1 MICFAFSLR
10 AFSLS
15 NKYILP
21 ARLGVPV
28 RQQTIAGQSW
38 KPSYVCYDFC
48 LALGQRQGHGADGW
62 PPATWLTPIGMVQEA
77 VSKLQPT
84 KGGKLRSSLIQRDR
98 GLTARVA
105 IFDAGSGNPQN
116 RPVRRGSQ
124 QQQPTPMVYLP

>member
-28 RQQTIAGQSW
+28 R
-38 KPSYVCYDFC
+38 
-48 LALGQRQGHGADGW
+48 QRQGHGADGW

-124 QQQPTPMVYLP
+124 QQQPTPMV